1 MQLLHSIT
9 FPTKAPHPSTLIR
22 NHDAIR
28 DPFAISA
35 QSMNK
40 TAGVYR
46 TRNGRWAV
54 SFTDC
59 VRIAAGLHQY
69 HRIRRQLIANFRPG
83 TRSNSHRVPHKRTA
97 ILPHREQFK
106 SYIAATTKLKH
117 NPTNPHPILNPF
129 AIPMQSVNM
138 TAGVYRTRAVPWAVL
153 FTDCKFITQSYC
165 NPVTLPHLREKK

>member
-1 MQLLHSIT
+1 MQQQSQCNRWTRPPGYIELGAARGQSRSPIATGLCRNQGLHQGSRQPPLGAWYPPKTGTIHMQLLHSIT

-59 VRIAAGLHQY
+59 VRIAPVSQ
-69 HRIRRQLIANFRPG
+69 NP
-83 TRSNSHRVPHKRTA
+83 TA
-97 ILPHREQFK
+97 INCQFQ
-106 SYIAATTKLKH
+106 TW
-117 NPTNPHPILNPF
+117 NP
-129 AIPMQSVNM
+129 V
-138 TAGVYRTRAVPWAVL
+138 
-153 FTDCKFITQSYC
+153 KFISRSPQKNRNPSTQEAIQIIHCSH
-165 NPVTLPHLREKK
+165 NKT